1 MNDDIREE
9 RCAEVADALLELM
22 PAILEGKSDPARLQ
36 DALAAARRI
45 RRVADAGSAGISDP
59 AFRAWIDA
67 APGNLTRL
75 ESALIAGE
83 ADAAFTA
90 FRDPADGL
98 HLLTTGCAGCRGW

>member
-9 RCAEVADALLELM
+9 RCAEIAAALLELM
-22 PAILEGKSDPARLQ
+22 PAILEGRSDPGRLQ
-36 DALAAARRI
+36 DALAATRRI
-45 RRVADAGSAGISDP
+45 RRVADAGSDGISDP
-59 AFRAWIDA
+59 AFRAWLEA

-75 ESALIAGE
+75 ESALIAGD

-90 FRDPADGL
+90 FRDPAEGM